1 MVRYIYLLISLIC
14 WGVGV
19 SYAQGSLSSVV
30 AQDSII
36 AQDSVVVQNQLP
48 VAIQDQVAVGNES
61 PFSHPYLRHAT
72 IAYMV
77 SDGDTV
83 LAEQNAELLV
93 HPASLLKLITTSTA
107 LRVLGPDYR
116 IPRRTNLTDSVFHHK
131 QYFIGYN
138 PEWLIEDVDPE
149 TFKPLTAV
157 PFAGKPL
164 KFVIT
169 ETNHRSLNEP
179 AEMLAMLLAP
189 SHLVT
194 DGLDS
199 IRAYWRMEGLD
210 LDTCSI
216 LYDGNGLSPND
227 CVTVRLIDN
236 ILSRMQQDS
245 IFRASLPVAGISGTV
260 SGFLRNSPLA
270 GNAQLKSG
278 TLKSTIA
285 YAGYM
290 TSSQG
295 RELRVVIIV
304 NNYLGKRKLVR
315 PLLEPWFNHIYEV
328 Y

>member
-1 MVRYIYLLISLIC
+1 MCCSS
-14 WGVGV
+14 GV
-19 SYAQGSLSSVV
+19 SF
-30 AQDSII
+30 AQDSL
-36 AQDSVVVQNQLP
+36 SFVVVD
-48 VAIQDQVAVGNES
+48 QDTVVAVQSTSGGVLDVVPDVVTEGLVT

-72 IAYMV
+72 IAFMV
-77 SDGDTV
+77 SVGDTV
-83 LAEQNAELLV
+83 LAQQNADLFV
-93 HPASLLKLITTSTA
+93 HPASVLKLITTSTA
-107 LRVLGPDYR
+107 LRVLGPDFR
-116 IPRRTNLTDSVFHHK
+116 IPRHVNLTDSVFHHK
-131 QYFIGYN
+131 QYLKGYN
-138 PEWLIEDVDPE
+138 PEWLIEDIDPE
-149 TFKPLTAV
+149 TFKPLSAV
-157 PFAGKPL
+157 PLAGKPL
-164 KFVIT
+164 SYVIT

-189 SHLVT
+189 SHRIT

-199 IRAYWRMEGLD
+199 IRAYWRTEGLD

-245 IFRASLPVAGISGTV
+245 IFRASLPVAGVSGTV
-260 SGFLRNSPLA
+260 SRFLHNSPLA

-290 TSSQG
+290 ASSHG
-295 RELRVVIIV
+295 RELRVVLIV

-315 PLLEPWFNHIYEV
+315 RLLEPWFIEIYKSL
-328 Y
+328 